1 MNRVLESGKPPV
13 LSWVVIVGR
22 PNVGKSTLFNRI
34 LGKRDA
40 IVDDQPGVT
49 RDVLFR
55 LADWNGKCFTL
66 ADTGGVFGPDVDP
79 FSKIIQEQIEMTA
92 RNAAV
97 ILFLV
102 DGQTGPVP
110 LDHEIALFLRRL
122 DKPIVTVVNKVDSPK
137 QEAAVLASFYE
148 LGLTDLY
155 AVSALHG
162 TGIGDMLDAVTAHLP
177 DERFMAGTSR
187 LPGIA
192 IIGRPNTGKSTLLNT
207 LCGSPRALVSPIPG
221 TTRDP
226 VDTEVEVNGKRYL
239 LIDTAGIRRRGK
251 TAQGLEHYTLIRS
264 QQALERCDL
273 ALLLIDAQEG
283 LTETDAKVFGLAK
296 DAGKAAIIL
305 VNKWDLIEKN
315 EKTTGAYAKAIRER
329 IPFLHYA
336 PLEFIS
342 ALTRLRV
349 QRIFPHVERILEH
362 FHTRVSTSV
371 LNGMLEKILSRNPPP
386 LHKGRSPR
394 IYYWTQ
400 VAAAPPTFVA
410 FVNDPKAIHFSYH
423 RYLINQLYE
432 TFDLEGT
439 PIRLY
444 FKKREG
450 RKIR

>member
-1 MNRVLESGKPPV
+1 
-13 LSWVVIVGR
+13 
-22 PNVGKSTLFNRI
+22 
-34 LGKRDA
+34 
-40 IVDDQPGVT
+40 
-49 RDVLFR
+49 
-55 LADWNGKCFTL
+55 
-66 ADTGGVFGPDVDP
+66 
-79 FSKIIQEQIEMTA
+79 
-92 RNAAV
+92 
-97 ILFLV
+97 
-102 DGQTGPVP
+102 
-110 LDHEIALFLRRL
+110 
-122 DKPIVTVVNKVDSPK
+122 
-137 QEAAVLASFYE
+137 
-148 LGLTDLY
+148 
-155 AVSALHG
+155 
-162 TGIGDMLDAVTAHLP
+162 
-177 DERFMAGTSR
+177 
-187 LPGIA
+187 
-192 IIGRPNTGKSTLLNT
+192 
-207 LCGSPRALVSPIPG
+207 
-221 TTRDP
+221 
-226 VDTEVEVNGKRYL
+226 L

-251 TAQGLEHYTLIRS
+251 TARGLEHYTLIRS